1 MNNIRIIEIIKKK
14 VSYLPHAIKK
24 INFRW
29 LKKLNVKER
38 IRNN

>member
-24 INFRW
+24 N
-29 LKKLNVKER
+29 KLQMVKET
-38 IRNN
+38 

>member
-1 MNNIRIIEIIKKK
+1 MNNIRIIQITKNK
-14 VSYLPHAIKK
+14 VSHLPHAIKK

-29 LKKLNVKER
+29 LKKLNVKKS